1 MFVSFSIA
9 FFAGIIS
16 FLSPC
21 VLPLIPGYLSFI
33 CGTTLNELN
42 SKSKNFILKKSLF
55 FSLGFSL
62 VFISLGATA
71 TFVGSLLL
79 QYSKILSIVSGIVI
93 IFFGIY
99 LLELIKINF
108 LNKGSFGYSKIQY
121 SNTSLFPFIVGVGF
135 GFGWTPCIGPIL
147 GSILAFASMEDSIYK
162 GILLLTLYSFGLA
175 VPFILSSLL
184 IKKFLIL
191 SKSVK
196 NYLSKIKKISGIIIL
211 ITGILIITG
220 KLQILGFYLIE
231 YFPILQ
237 SLG

>member
-1 MFVSFSIA
+1 MVVSLSIA
-9 FFAGIIS
+9 FFAGFIS
-16 FLSPC
+16 FISPC
-21 VLPLIPGYLSFI
+21 VLPLIPGYVSFI
-33 CGTTLNELN
+33 CGTTFNELDN
-42 SKSKNFILKKSLF
+42 KSKNFILKKSIF

-71 TFVGSLLL
+71 TFIGSFLL
-79 QYSKILSIVSGIVI
+79 QNSKILSIGSGVII

-108 LNKGSFGYSKIQY
+108 LNKNFGNFNIKY
-121 SNTSLFPFIVGVGF
+121 SNTLLFPFIVGVGF

-162 GILLLTLYSFGLA
+162 GILLLSLYSLGLA

-191 SKSVK
+191 SKSAK
-196 NYLSKIKKISGIIIL
+196 NYLINIKKISGIILI
-211 ITGILIITG
+211 ITGILIVTG

-237 SLG
+237 KLG

>member
-1 MFVSFSIA
+1 MVISLSIA
-9 FFAGIIS
+9 FFAGFIS
-16 FLSPC
+16 FISPC
-21 VLPLIPGYLSFI
+21 VLPLIPGYVSFI
-33 CGTTLNELN
+33 CGTTLNELDN
-42 SKSKNFILKKSLF
+42 KSKNFILKKSIF

-71 TFVGSLLL
+71 TFIGSFLL
-79 QYSKILSIVSGIVI
+79 QNSKILSIGSGVII
-93 IFFGIY
+93 IFFGMY

-108 LNKGSFGYSKIQY
+108 LNKNFGNLNIEY
-121 SNTSLFPFIVGVGF
+121 SNNLLFPFIVGIGF

-162 GILLLTLYSFGLA
+162 GISLLSLYSLGLA

-184 IKKFLIL
+184 IKRFLIF

-196 NYLSKIKKISGIIIL
+196 NYLINIKKISGIILI
-211 ITGILIITG
+211 ITGILIVTG

-237 SLG
+237 NLG

>member
-1 MFVSFSIA
+1 MVVSFSIS
-9 FFAGIIS
+9 FFAGLIS

-21 VLPLIPGYLSFI
+21 VLPLIPGYVSFI

-71 TFVGSLLL
+71 TFIGSFLLKNTKL
-79 QYSKILSIVSGIVI
+79 LSIGSGLII

-99 LLELIKINF
+99 LLNLIKINF
-108 LNKGSFGYSKIQY
+108 LDKSVGNFNVRYSD
-121 SNTSLFPFIVGVGF
+121 NLLFPFIVGVGF

-147 GSILAFASMEDSIYK
+147 GSILAFASMENSIYK
-162 GILLLTLYSFGLA
+162 GILLLCFYSLGLA

-184 IKKFLIL
+184 IKKFLIF
-191 SKSVK
+191 SKKTKK
-196 NYLSKIKKISGIIIL
+196 NFRYYFNNYRDFNCNWNIANSRIL
-211 ITGILIITG
+211 
-220 KLQILGFYLIE
+220 FN
-231 YFPILQ
+231 
-237 SLG
+237 

>member
-1 MFVSFSIA
+1 MVVSFSIS
-9 FFAGIIS
+9 FFAGLIS

-21 VLPLIPGYLSFI
+21 VLPLIPGYVSFI

-71 TFVGSLLL
+71 TFIGSFLLKNTKL
-79 QYSKILSIVSGIVI
+79 LSIGSGLII

-99 LLELIKINF
+99 LLNLIKINF
-108 LNKGSFGYSKIQY
+108 LDKSVGNFNVRYSD
-121 SNTSLFPFIVGVGF
+121 NLLFPFIVGVGF

-147 GSILAFASMEDSIYK
+147 GSILAFASMENSIYK
-162 GILLLTLYSFGLA
+162 GILLLCFYSLGLA

-191 SKSVK
+191 SKK
-196 NYLSKIKKISGIIIL
+196 TKKYLNKIKKISGIILI
-211 ITGILIITG
+211 ITGILIVTG
-220 KLQILGFYLIE
+220 TLQILGFYLIE

-237 SLG
+237 KLG